1 MPKLSAA
8 PKAVATQEV
17 KLEPKLKAKLL
28 KEMKTYAMLEAQY
41 EVLGA
46 ALAKSKDKAAD
57 LLSEAGVKKV
67 KIDGHT
73 AFTVEGTYSFLD
85 KTKLIAL
92 GVTTEMLEEA
102 TVTRPKSPY
111 TRIIHPASKN
121 TKED

>member
-1 MPKLSAA
+1 MPKLSTSS
-8 PKAVATQEV
+8 KVIATQEV
-17 KLEPKLKAKLL
+17 KLEPKLKARLL
-28 KEMKTYAMLEAQY
+28 REMKDYAIIEAHY

-46 ALAKSKDKAAD
+46 ALAKSKEKAASM
-57 LLSEAGVKKV
+57 LQEAGVKKV

-111 TRIIHPASKN
+111 TRIIHPGSKN
-121 TKED
+121 TRED